1 MRQIIAI
8 ILLSLVCG
16 LAAWADD
23 PVFTNPV
30 AEKRYESFTHGLRC
44 LKCEH
49 QSVAESDSD
58 FSKDVKRW
66 VAQAIKDGR
75 SDQEIKDMLQERFG
89 DRIFLNPPWQMNTY
103 ILWFSPLLLCFL
115 GLVIW
120 IRRVRK

>member
-1 MRQIIAI
+1 MRQIISV
-8 ILLSLVCG
+8 ILLSMFCIVT
-16 LAAWADD
+16 AWAQA
-23 PVFTNPV
+23 PVFSDPV

-58 FSKDVKRW
+58 FSKDVKTW
-66 VAQAIKDGR
+66 VAQAITDGR
-75 SDQEIKDMLQERFG
+75 SDQEIKDMLQDRFG

-103 ILWFSPLLLCFL
+103 VLWFAPLLLCLL